1 MKATIAPIP
10 YAVASPSKLD
20 RALFLRPL
28 PDSIAALL
36 RYHAGDEAFP
46 PPHWVRMRAPR
57 DAAIGERLVAAWTAL
72 TALVEADARPDL
84 PKAWAQL
91 ALDAKD
97 PVVQT
102 FAADAIESGR
112 APDALTM
119 LYAAASQGRGERFD
133 ALFARAEVPIAAHL
147 LRLSALNDHGG
158 MPWSDAFANA
168 LRQAIGGTSVTE
180 AAIAWALRLVS
191 ELRDPRARR
200 FLDGIAAT
208 ATERLRSEIALLLTV
223 PPTSVVDVDDDPLPT
238 SMDGLEL
245 GALDPRRPERRVP
258 SLSRMAALDWPRAR
272 RLASAITTE
281 DWQLDELIGALLN
294 HMSLSAMADD
304 FVRRGLIA
312 APPTPPTLPSARE
325 LMRNAGKVVRFD
337 TTSIEGIVDH
347 DRLAYTLVEA
357 MGQSGSSNQPSN
369 QPSTQ
374 PSNQIDFLEEYTADH
389 RLLLHAWDGPRSFMV
404 ELDTSR
410 SVIDPYGL
418 VGLVNVVMR
427 ERGRPE
433 RGLLAAENK
442 GMCDVVVGPESALR
456 EIVDAGLL
464 WIRAGFKW

>member
-1 MKATIAPIP
+1 MNATIAPIP
-10 YAVASPSKLD
+10 YAATTPSPLE
-20 RALFLRPL
+20 RALFGRPL
-28 PDSIAALL
+28 PATVAELL

-57 DAAIGERLVAAWTAL
+57 DAAIGQRLLAAWTTL
-72 TALVEADARPDL
+72 TPLVEADPRPDL

-91 ALDAKD
+91 ALDASD
-97 PVVQT
+97 PAVQA
-102 FAADAIESGR
+102 FAAQALESTR
-112 APDALTM
+112 APLAM

-133 ALFARAEVPIAAHL
+133 VLFARAEVPVSAHL
-147 LRLSALNDHGG
+147 LRLSAMNDHGG

-168 LRQAIGGTSVTE
+168 LRTAIAGATVTDV
-180 AAIAWALRLVS
+180 AIAWALRLIS
-191 ELRDPRARR
+191 ELHDPRARR

-208 ATERLRSEIALLLTV
+208 ATERLRNEIALLLTQS
-223 PPTSVVDVDDDPLPT
+223 PTSVVDADEDPLPS

-258 SLSRMAALDWPRAR
+258 SLSRMATLDWPRAR

-294 HMSLSAMADD
+294 HFSLAAMAED

-312 APPTPPTLPSARE
+312 TPPAPPTLPSARE
-325 LMRNAGKVVRFD
+325 LMRNAGKVLRFD

-347 DRLAYTLVEA
+347 DRLAYMLVEA
-357 MGQSGSSNQPSN
+357 MGQPGASSE
-369 QPSTQ
+369 
-374 PSNQIDFLEEYTADH
+374 IDFLEEYTADQ
-389 RLLLHAWDGPRSFMV
+389 RLLLHAWDGPRSFVV
-404 ELDTSR
+404 ELDTRR

-427 ERGRPE
+427 ERGQAE